1 MSSGLVLVIED
12 DEWVSRLLSAA
23 IRDAGYDVVVCGTA
37 KAGLD
42 TACAV
47 EPDCIICD
55 VDLPD
60 NDGYFVAR
68 GVRTQPSRVSVTPF
82 LFLSGLD
89 DQESR
94 LEGFHVGADV

>member
-23 IRDAGYDVVVCGTA
+23 IRDAGYEVVVCGTD
-37 KAGLD
+37 KKGLE
-42 TACAV
+42 TAVEV
-47 EPDCIICD
+47 EPDCIVCD

-60 NDGYFVAR
+60 KDGYYVAR
-68 GVRTQPSRVSVTPF
+68 NVRTQQSRVSVTPF

-94 LEGFHVGADV
+94 LEGFHV